1 MRPGICISDGP
12 RQDDRT
18 VRAGITKKR
27 DSEGGLFLSSTR
39 LPLGAPLPDWTRR
52 PSPQHVT
59 IDGRTCRIEPL
70 NVERHGEDL
79 VTAFRVTDESS
90 WAYLFSG
97 PFANDAD
104 LLSWITDCANSTDLV
119 FSAVIDRKTNRA
131 AGMCAYM
138 RPDPANGVIEIGNI
152 HYSDALKRTPATTE
166 AMFLLMRHVFED
178 LGYRRYEWKCNSFNA
193 PSRRTALRLGF
204 RFEGIFRNHMV
215 VKGHNRDTAWFSMLD
230 SEWPALRGAYEKWLA
245 PENFNQTGE
254 QRVSLSDLIAAAR

>member
-18 VRAGITKKR
+18 VRAGITKRR

-79 VTAFRVTDESS
+79 VAAFRVTDESS

-97 PFANDAD
+97 PFANDAH
-104 LLSWITDCANSTDLV
+104 LLNWIADCASSTDLV
-119 FSAVIDRKTNRA
+119 FSAIIDRKTNRA
-131 AGMCAYM
+131 AGMCA
-138 RPDPANGVIEIGNI
+138 AAGGAA
-152 HYSDALKRTPATTE
+152 SGTE
-166 AMFLLMRHVFED
+166 AGAGGGVAGD
-178 LGYRRYEWKCNSFNA
+178 AGAGGTTGGCGAA
-193 PSRRTALRLGF
+193 PSG
-204 RFEGIFRNHMV
+204 
-215 VKGHNRDTAWFSMLD
+215 
-230 SEWPALRGAYEKWLA
+230 P
-245 PENFNQTGE
+245 
-254 QRVSLSDLIAAAR
+254 